1 METKHKYRVAIIN
14 DLTPDNPRSWDNVGT
29 MVCWHGRYDLGD
41 EQPSC
46 DPEEH
51 ILALVLENSLD
62 PTGLLDWLSSEYR
75 DVLSVAMEDVRD
87 SIRAIIADIRKGY
100 FSQDRFFRDDWPMYR
115 EAVAVFNEHD
125 SIAEYVRALFEE
137 HYVVL
142 PLYLYDHGGITM
154 NCGGFSCPWDSG
166 QVGYI
171 YVSRDKAREE
181 WGVSPK
187 PDEMTDEEFW
197 ERRLRQEVETYSQ
210 YLEGDVYGY
219 VLEKARGYTQ
229 LTLFEDGEVEEG
241 EGLEWEHVDSCWGFF
256 GYDPTENGMSEHVAD
271 VVVQAMVRADV
282 SYGNGEPS
290 WEYFETEEEL

>member
-1 METKHKYRVAIIN
+1 METKHKYRVAIIS
-14 DLTPDNPRSWDNVGT
+14 DMSPENPRNWDNVGT

-41 EQPSC
+41 EQPRC
-46 DPEEH
+46 DPEEYT
-51 ILALVLENSLD
+51 LDLVLENSLD
-62 PTGLLDWLSSEYR
+62 PTGLLDWLNSEYR
-75 DVLSVAMEDVRD
+75 EVQTVTMEDVRD
-87 SIRAIIADIRKGY
+87 SIRSSIENVRQGY
-100 FSQDRFFRDDWPMYR
+100 YSQDRFFRDDWPMYR
-115 EAVAVFNEHD
+115 EAAAVFKEHD
-125 SIAEYVRALFEE
+125 SVAEYAHALFAE
-137 HYVVL
+137 HYVAL

-171 YVSRDKAREE
+171 YASRDKAREE
-181 WGVSPK
+181 RGASPK

-197 ERRLRQEVETYSQ
+197 ERRLRQEVATYSQ

-229 LTLFEDGEVEEG
+229 TTRFEDGEVEEG
-241 EGLEWEHVDSCWGFF
+241 EGLEWEEVDSCWGFF
-256 GYDPTENGMSEHVAD
+256 GYDPAENGMSGYVAD
-271 VVVQAMVRADV
+271 VVVQAMVHADV

>member
-1 METKHKYRVAIIN
+1 MNTKHKYRVAIIS
-14 DLTPDNPRSWDNVGT
+14 DMSPEDPRNWDNVGT
-29 MVCWHGRYDLGD
+29 MACWRGRYELGD

-51 ILALVLENSLD
+51 TLGLMLENSLD
-62 PTGLLDWLSSEYR
+62 PTGLLDWLGSEYR
-75 DVLSVAMEDVRD
+75 DVLSVTMEDVRD
-87 SIRAIIADIRKGY
+87 SIRTCIENIRRGY
-100 FSQDRFFRDDWPMYR
+100 YSQDRFFRDDWPMYR
-115 EAVAVFNEHD
+115 EAVAVFNEHS
-125 SIAEYVRALFEE
+125 SITEYVHALFVE
-137 HYVVL
+137 HYVAL

-181 WGVSPK
+181 WGTSPK

-197 ERRLRQEVETYSQ
+197 EGRLRQEVETYSQ

-229 LTLFEDGEVEEG
+229 TTRFEDGEVEEG
-241 EGLEWEHVDSCWGFF
+241 EGLEWEEVDSCWGFF
-256 GYDPTENGMSEHVAD
+256 GYDPAENGMGGYVAD
-271 VVVQAMVRADV
+271 VVVQAMVRADI
-282 SYGNGEPS
+282 SYGHGEPS